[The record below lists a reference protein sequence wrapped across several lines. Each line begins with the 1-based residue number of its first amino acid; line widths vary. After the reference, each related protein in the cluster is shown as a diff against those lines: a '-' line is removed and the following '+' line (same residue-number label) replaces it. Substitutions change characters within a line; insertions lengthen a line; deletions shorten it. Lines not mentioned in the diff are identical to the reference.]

1 MKLLAHGLSAPRVH
15 DLTPTDLVLDRVDGP
30 TMGDGPVL
38 LHLGLHPLRP
48 VTRWLT
54 GLGRRAF
61 ARVFLH
67 RFTRGSVLAQLG

>member
-1 MKLLAHGLSAPRVH
+1 MKLLAHGFSAPRVH
-15 DLTPTDLVLDRVDGP
+15 D
-30 TMGDGPVL
+30 
-38 LHLGLHPLRP
+38 HLHPLRP